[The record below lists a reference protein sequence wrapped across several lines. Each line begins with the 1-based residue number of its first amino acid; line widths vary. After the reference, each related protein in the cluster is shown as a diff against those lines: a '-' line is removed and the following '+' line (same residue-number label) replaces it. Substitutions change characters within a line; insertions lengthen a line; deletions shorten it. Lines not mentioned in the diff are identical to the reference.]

1 MKIRINRVRAM
12 ARISARNGDSK
23 FLV

>member
-1 MKIRINRVRAM
+1 M
-12 ARISARNGDSK
+12 ARINARNGDSK